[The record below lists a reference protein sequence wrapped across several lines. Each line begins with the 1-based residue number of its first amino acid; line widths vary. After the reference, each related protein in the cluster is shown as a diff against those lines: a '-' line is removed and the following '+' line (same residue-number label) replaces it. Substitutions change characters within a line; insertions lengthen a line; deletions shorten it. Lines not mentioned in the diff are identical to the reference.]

1 MFQYFPG
8 NYMWSLSV
16 LRCMAGGGIFGEI
29 DWACR
34 NLHEASKAG
43 TAGDSEAWYSAWRKL
58 AEQVEVVA
66 RQAGDKGHRITA
78 REAYFRA
85 AQYYQWTEAFLDPD
99 DARAPV
105 AFGKHLECFA
115 NFAELNSPKV
125 EIFDIPFEHSAITAY
140 FVKAQNVQGPAPTV
154 LLHDGLDG
162 TKEEMFYVARALSAR
177 GINCLGFD
185 GPGQGATLRL
195 KGLPARHDSEVALGA
210 VIDHVSARQDV
221 DPARIGLM
229 AASMGGY
236 YAPRAVSFEK
246 RIKACAAWA
255 AIYDYYACW
264 QRRVGYE
271 KGAGI
276 QKLDANA
283 ALGTTGKHFLRI
295 MGVQDWDQAF
305 EKLTKFRLKGVAAN
319 ISCDFLIVHGEH
331 DQQTPLE
338 EAQELFAEAGSAHK
352 ELRVIT
358 EAEGGAAHVQL
369 DRPEPALSQICDW
382 FVERL

>member
-16 LRCMAGGGIFGEI
+16 LRCLAGGGLFGEI

-34 NLHEASKAG
+34 NLHEASRTGA
-43 TAGDSEAWYSAWRKL
+43 AGDAEAWYKAWGQL
-58 AEQVEVVA
+58 SEQVEAVA
-66 RQAGDKGHRITA
+66 SEAARDGKNVTS

-105 AFGKHLECFA
+105 AYAKHLACFER
-115 NFAELNSPKV
+115 FAQLSTPEV
-125 EIFDIPFEHSAITAY
+125 EIFDIPFDGSALTAY
-140 FVKAQNVQGPAPTV
+140 FVKAQNASAPAPTV

-162 TKEEMFYVARALSAR
+162 TKEEMFYVARSLSAR
-177 GINCLGFD
+177 GMNCMGFD

-195 KGLPARHDSEVALGA
+195 KNLVARHDSEVALGA
-210 VIDHVSARQDV
+210 VVDYVSKRADV
-221 DPARIGLM
+221 DASRIGLM

-236 YAPRAVSFEK
+236 YAPRAVCFEK
-246 RIKACAAWA
+246 RVKACVAWA

-271 KGAGI
+271 KGVGI
-276 QKLDANA
+276 KQLDSNA

-295 MGVQDWDQAF
+295 MGVENWDQAF
-305 EKLTKFRLKGVAAN
+305 DKLERFRLKGVASN
-319 ISCDFLIVHGEH
+319 ITCDFMIVHGEH
-331 DQQTPLE
+331 DRQTPLG
-338 EAQELFAEAGSAHK
+338 EAEELFAEVSSEHK
-352 ELRVIT
+352 VLRVYR
-358 EAEGGAAHVQL
+358 EEEGGAAHVQL
-369 DRPEPALSQICDW
+369 DRPEPALSMICDW
-382 FVERL
+382 FSERL

>member
-29 DWACR
+29 DWVCR

-43 TAGDSEAWYSAWRKL
+43 AAGDTEAWHKAWHTL
-58 AEQVEVVA
+58 SEQVEGVA
-66 RQAGDKGHRITA
+66 RDAAGKGHSVTA

-99 DARAPV
+99 DARAPIYY
-105 AFGKHLECFA
+105 GKHLDCFRE
-115 NFAELNSPKV
+115 FAELSSPQV
-125 EIFDIPFEHSAITAY
+125 EILDIPFENSAITAY
-140 FVKAQNVQGPAPTV
+140 FVKAQNVTGRAPTV

-162 TKEEMFYVARALSAR
+162 TKEEMFYVARALAAR

-185 GPGQGATLRL
+185 GPGQGATLRV
-195 KGLPARHDSEVALGA
+195 KGLVARHDSEVALSA
-210 VIDHVSARQDV
+210 VVDHVSGRDDV
-221 DPARIGLM
+221 DADRIGLM

-236 YAPRAVSFEK
+236 YAPRAVCFEK
-246 RIKACAAWA
+246 RIKACVAWA

-276 QKLDANA
+276 QQLDANA

-295 MGVQDWDQAF
+295 MGVQTWDQAF
-305 EKLTKFRLKGVAAN
+305 EKLEKFRLKGVASN
-319 ISCDFLIVHGEH
+319 ITCDFLIVHGEH
-331 DQQTPLE
+331 DRQTPLI
-338 EAQELFAEAGSAHK
+338 EAQELFAEASSRHK
-352 ELRVIT
+352 ELRVYT

-369 DRPEPALSQICDW
+369 DRPEPALSLICDW